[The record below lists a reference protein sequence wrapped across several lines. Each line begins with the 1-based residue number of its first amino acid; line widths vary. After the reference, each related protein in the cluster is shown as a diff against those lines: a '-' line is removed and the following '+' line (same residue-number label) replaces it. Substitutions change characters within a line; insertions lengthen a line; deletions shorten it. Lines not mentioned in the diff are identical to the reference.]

1 MTSILIAAPA
11 VEPLT
16 VADLRAQLRLACE
29 TEDGLLADYIKAARE
44 HVERLTGRAL
54 VTQGWRLYL
63 DAWPEG
69 RAVRL
74 PVAPVQSIN
83 SITIYDATGIPH
95 ALSPDK
101 WSLGRDVAP
110 ARVKVSLDTG
120 VPSRSMMGA
129 EIEFSAGYGATAD
142 AVPEAFKQAIRLLVA
157 HWFEHREEGGVVLD
171 SIPHGVDRLV
181 APYKVPRL

>member
-1 MTSILIAAPA
+1 MTSILITAPA

-16 VADLRAQLRLACE
+16 IADMRAHLRLASE
-29 TEDGLLADYIKAARE
+29 AEDALLADYIKAARE

-54 VTQGWRLYL
+54 ITQGWRLYL
-63 DAWPEG
+63 DSWPEG
-69 RAVRL
+69 RVVRL
-74 PVAPVQSIN
+74 PVGPLQNID
-83 SITIYDATGIPH
+83 SITVYDASGTPH

-101 WSLGRDVAP
+101 WSLGRELAP
-110 ARVKVSLDTG
+110 ARVKISLDIG
-120 VPSRSMMGA
+120 VSSSAMMGA
-129 EIEFSAGYGATAD
+129 EIEFSAGYGATAN

-181 APYKVPRL
+181 SPYKVPRL